1 MTGVAEPG
9 GAGLARP
16 MLDCR
21 DMSKSI
27 PAVRKYMTTNP
38 ITFEPSLTLTEAQGV
53 MKDKHIRHLP
63 VCEGDKVVG
72 IVSDGDLYRASAL
85 TGADPSKLALRDVM
99 VGKPYTVSPEAPVD
113 EVVGEMAAKKYGS
126 AVVVDNG
133 HVVGV
138 FTATDALGAFADL
151 LHTRLR

>member
-1 MTGVAEPG
+1 
-9 GAGLARP
+9 
-16 MLDCR
+16 
-21 DMSKSI
+21 MSKSI

-38 ITFEPSLTLTEAQGV
+38 ITLTPETKLDAAHGV
-53 MKDKHIRHLP
+53 MKEKHIRHLP
-63 VCEGDKVVG
+63 VCEGERVVG
-72 IVSDGDLYRASAL
+72 MVSDGDLYRATAIS
-85 TGADPSKLALRDVM
+85 GANPGQVALRDVM
-99 VGKPYTVSPEAPVD
+99 APKPYTVSPEAPVD

>member
-1 MTGVAEPG
+1 
-9 GAGLARP
+9 
-16 MLDCR
+16 
-21 DMSKSI
+21 MSKTI

-38 ITFEPSLTLTEAQGV
+38 ITFKPEMKLSEAQGV
-53 MKDKHIRHLP
+53 MKEKGIRHLP
-63 VCEGDKVVG
+63 VCEGERVVG
-72 IVSDGDLYRASAL
+72 MVSDGDLYRATAL
-85 TGADPSKLALRDVM
+85 TGADATKVSLRDVM
-99 VGKPYTVSPEAPVD
+99 VSKPYTVSPDAPVD
-113 EVVGEMAAKKYGS
+113 EVVGEMANHKYGS